1 MILKENWLKIFSFP
15 ARIEL
20 WFCWLYNT
28 ESINGKILTKIKGFF
43 DPNTQENLTY
53 LELIR
58 RCQKEPET
66 GFHFLVLR
74 QKRRREGRTS
84 RQSLW
89 TPPSKNYN
97 QAYV

>member
-1 MILKENWLKIFSFP
+1 MINYVTFFERS
-15 ARIEL
+15 
-20 WFCWLYNT
+20 
-28 ESINGKILTKIKGFF
+28 KGFF

-58 RCQKEPET
+58 RCQKEPDT

-74 QKRRREGRTS
+74 QKRRREGRAS

-89 TPPSKNYN
+89 TPSHNYN
-97 QAYV
+97 QERLIWKKTTYNI